1 MPGRRAPEPSLELL
15 GAYGQSVSTVI
26 AVFGLF
32 VTAGAAL
39 VGLYAFV
46 VAASAPSEDAF
57 DFGREFS
64 RLLQAEAWTKV
75 GGEVVRWR
83 DVLLVQIAVAG
94 LALLALTSS
103 ALATL
108 LHARQGRVGA
118 AHRAHAV
125 VFGAAYVMLAA
136 LISIPCI
143 ALASGYPDG
152 RRGVF
157 WLGFAVL
164 WMLIMLSG
172 LPFGPEVPVG
182 ARAHLRA
189 VLWAVVGVTVSVAW
203 LNGEIDA
210 RTALTVLL
218 VSGLAGLLMRGASAL
233 GVLRARLNPAINPR
247 IMRRVEA
254 PPPERARHWLP
265 SQRSSRHVD

>member
-1 MPGRRAPEPSLELL
+1 MMLSELRAPRRRSRRLRTALAAPPRTPGRRAPKPPIELL
-15 GAYGQSVSTVI
+15 GAYGQSVSTVV

-32 VTAGAAL
+32 VTVGAAL
-39 VGLYAFV
+39 VGLYAVV
-46 VAASAPSEDAF
+46 VAASAASEDAF

-75 GGEVVRWR
+75 GGEVVHWR

-136 LISIPCI
+136 LISI
-143 ALASGYPDG
+143 
-152 RRGVF
+152 
-157 WLGFAVL
+157 
-164 WMLIMLSG
+164 
-172 LPFGPEVPVG
+172 
-182 ARAHLRA
+182 
-189 VLWAVVGVTVSVAW
+189 
-203 LNGEIDA
+203 
-210 RTALTVLL
+210 
-218 VSGLAGLLMRGASAL
+218 
-233 GVLRARLNPAINPR
+233 
-247 IMRRVEA
+247 
-254 PPPERARHWLP
+254 
-265 SQRSSRHVD
+265 